1 MPVISPRRRIS
12 RELASFLL
20 SSWLST
26 ASVWALSKIA
36 KGVPS
41 MSRLKGS
48 FSALSS
54 VGLVAALFFN
64 ATPAAAEAKCEPE
77 KVATKY
83 PSIAGKTLKIGQDGE
98 SPPYSFRDPKDF
110 KKLIGLDADLARETF
125 ACAGVKIEFVT
136 GGWSGLLPAVI
147 AGQTDMMW
155 DTLYY
160 TPKRAEQADFVT
172 YLTAATGALVA
183 KGNPKSIK
191 SLEDICGKRATVG
204 LGTVEEATFRDLS
217 KKCVTDG
224 KKEIAIV
231 TYPDMPGG
239 TRLIQNDRADVMT
252 TDLGMVNSFIKGN
265 PEAFERGFMIVSDYK
280 IAIGYTKGNKD
291 LGQAILDGLTVLK
304 ENGKMK
310 SIFEQYGVDFS
321 LARANEILTK

>member
-1 MPVISPRRRIS
+1 MPIISPRRRIS

-20 SSWLST
+20 SSWLRT

>member
-191 SLEDICGKRATVG
+191 SLDDICGKRATVG

-217 KKCVTDG
+217 KKCVTEG

>member
-1 MPVISPRRRIS
+1 
-12 RELASFLL
+12 
-20 SSWLST
+20 
-26 ASVWALSKIA
+26 
-36 KGVPS
+36 

-48 FSALSS
+48 LSALSS
-54 VGLVAALFFN
+54 LGLVAALLVN
-64 ATPAAAEAKCEPE
+64 ATPASAEAKCEPD

-83 PSIAGKTLKIGQDGE
+83 PTIAGKTLKIGQDGE

-110 KKLIGLDADLARETF
+110 KNLIGLDADLARETF
-125 ACAGVKIEFVT
+125 A
-136 GGWSGLLPAVI
+136 SAVI

-183 KGNPKSIK
+183 KGNPLNIK
-191 SLEDICGKRATVG
+191 SLDDVCGKRATVG
-204 LGTVEEATFRDLS
+204 LGTVEEASFRDLS
-217 KKCVTDG
+217 KKCATDG
-224 KKEIAIV
+224 KKEISLV

-239 TRLIQNDRADVMT
+239 TRLIANDRADVMT
-252 TDLGMVNSFIKGN
+252 TDLNMVNSFIKGN
-265 PEAFERGFMIVSDYK
+265 PTAFDRGFMIVSDYK
-280 IAIGYTKGNKD
+280 IAVGYTKGNKD

-304 ENGKMK
+304 ESGKMK
-310 SIFEQYGVDFS
+310 EIFEKYGIDYS